1 MKRILTI
8 VLSTALFAACGEG
21 GNSDDSQDYV
31 DSTNVTPN
39 NQVNPS
45 SSTNLGE
52 GAGLDTNGTDAPGRR
67 TNPGSDSAID
77 TSR

>member
-31 DSTNVTPN
+31 DSSAVLPN
-39 NQVNPS
+39 NQVNPAP
-45 SSTNLGE
+45 STNLGE
-52 GAGLDTNGTDAPGRR
+52 GAGLDTTGTDAPGRR
-67 TNPGSDSAID
+67 TNPGLDSARD
-77 TSR
+77 SSK